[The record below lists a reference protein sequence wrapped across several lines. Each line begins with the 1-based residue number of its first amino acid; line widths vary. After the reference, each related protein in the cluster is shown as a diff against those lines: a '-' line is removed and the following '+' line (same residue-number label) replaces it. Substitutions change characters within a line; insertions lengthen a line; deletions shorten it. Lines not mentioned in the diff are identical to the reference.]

1 MHIKLD
7 KKSLCRLFI
16 IVSTSLVPLKINA
29 VQPSLLQT
37 NSLQTKNAMDAQQQY
52 EAIRAIRDP
61 FTPSSLMFD
70 AMLIKGSA
78 LGAAGYGFMRSPSK
92 TNLPKMRLRGY
103 TSKDNKPVALLEV
116 DDNRTY
122 LIHEGDEINIDP
134 ATPNSAIRITKI
146 TRFSVTVEA
155 GMLGSI
161 RVQR

>member
-1 MHIKLD
+1 M
-7 KKSLCRLFI
+7 
-16 IVSTSLVPLKINA
+16 N
-29 VQPSLLQT
+29 
-37 NSLQTKNAMDAQQQY
+37 AQQQY

-70 AMLIKGSA
+70 TILIKGSA
-78 LGAAGYGFMRSPSK
+78 SGAAGYGFMRSPSK
-92 TNLPKMRLRGY
+92 ANLPTMRLRGY
-103 TSKDNKPVALLEV
+103 TNKDDTPVALLEV
-116 DDNRTY
+116 DDDRTY

>member
-7 KKSLCRLFI
+7 KKSLFRLFI
-16 IVSTSLVPLKINA
+16 IVSTSLVPLTINA
-29 VQPSLLQT
+29 VQTHSLPT
-37 NSLQTKNAMDAQQQY
+37 NNAINAQQQY

-70 AMLIKGSA
+70 TILIKGSA
-78 LGAAGYGFMRSPSK
+78 SGAAGYGFMRSPSK
-92 TNLPKMRLRGY
+92 ANLPTMRLRGY
-103 TSKDNKPVALLEV
+103 TNKNNKPVALLEV
-116 DDNRTY
+116 DDDRTY

-161 RVQR
+161 KVQR